1 MTDEQD
7 DVTIETDGSAK
18 ASGKSGSSPDIS
30 YEMFREEG
38 SSEEELEATSSRV
51 DAKVKKLQAELEQ
64 VKKEKTEY
72 LDGWQRAK
80 ADYVNALKRF
90 EMEKLQAIDLGKV
103 VAVRNFITVMDSL
116 ERAEASG
123 EVPESFKGIAK
134 QLHDAA
140 KALGLTK
147 FGEAGEEFD
156 PNLHDALGQDA
167 TDDQTKDNTVSAVLE
182 TGWKSKEVVVRP
194 AKVRVAVF
202 AQ

>member
-1 MTDEQD
+1 MADEHD
-7 DVTIETDGSAK
+7 DVTIETDGSEELSRDDAGE
-18 ASGKSGSSPDIS
+18 ASGK
-30 YEMFREEG
+30 
-38 SSEEELEATSSRV
+38 V
-51 DAKVKKLQAELEQ
+51 AKQKAEIERLRA
-64 VKKEKTEY
+64 EKQEY

-103 VAVRNFITVMDSL
+103 VAVRNFIPVMDSL
-116 ERAEASG
+116 ERAEMAG

-140 KALGLTK
+140 KTLGLTK
-147 FGEAGEEFD
+147 FGEVGDEFD
-156 PNLHDALGQDA
+156 PNLHDALGQD
-167 TDDQTKDNTVSAVLE
+167 TTEDTSKDNTVTAVLE

-194 AKVRVAVF
+194 AKVRVASF

>member
-1 MTDEQD
+1 MADEHD
-7 DVTIETDGSAK
+7 DVTIETDGL
-18 ASGKSGSSPDIS
+18 
-30 YEMFREEG
+30 EEG

-103 VAVRNFITVMDSL
+103 VAVRNFIPVMDSL
-116 ERAEASG
+116 TRAEASG

-134 QLHDAA
+134 QLHDAS

-156 PNLHDALGQDA
+156 PNLHDALGQDT

-182 TGWKSKEVVVRP
+182 TGWKSKDVVVRP
-194 AKVRVAVF
+194 AKVRVASF
-202 AQ
+202 GG

>member
-1 MTDEQD
+1 MTDERDD
-7 DVTIETDGSAK
+7 DVVIETDGSEELNLDDAGE
-18 ASGKSGSSPDIS
+18 ASGK
-30 YEMFREEG
+30 
-38 SSEEELEATSSRV
+38 V
-51 DAKVKKLQAELEQ
+51 AKQKTEIEKLRAEKQ
-64 VKKEKTEY
+64 EY

-103 VAVRNFITVMDSL
+103 VAVRNFIPVMDSL

-140 KALGLTK
+140 KTLGLTK
-147 FGEAGEEFD
+147 FGEVGDEFD
-156 PNLHDALGQDA
+156 PNLHDALGQDTTEDTA
-167 TDDQTKDNTVSAVLE
+167 KDNTVTAVLE
-182 TGWKSKEVVVRP
+182 TGWKSKDVVVRP
-194 AKVRVAVF
+194 AKVRVASF